1 MGVIL
6 ALHGF
11 LGMPQDFEALQAG
24 FAELNTGYQIVPVDY
39 TNLRGLTPDVG
50 FDRWGENFNL
60 WAHKNFPNKKKVI
73 LGYSQGGRL
82 ALHSVAQNPKAWAGA
97 VYLSTNP
104 GLCSDSEK
112 IARKDGD
119 LRWSQRFQTVDFD
132 RVVKEWNAQAV
143 FTDSK
148 SEPARKGCDFDSGIL
163 AKALTHWSLANQKDF
178 RKNEE
183 IFKIQNLWMAGELDK
198 KYCSLVQELEA
209 IDKPLQ
215 TAIVEGASHRVMLD
229 QPLRVAEYL
238 QLFLQKL

>member
-11 LGMPQDFEALQAG
+11 LGMPQDFEALKTG
-24 FAELNTGYQIVPVDY
+24 FEEMNTGYQIVPVDY

-104 GLCSDSEK
+104 GLASDSEK
-112 IARKDGD
+112 LARKDGD

-148 SEPARKGCDFDSGIL
+148 SEPTRKGCDYDAGLL

-183 IFKIQNLWMAGELDK
+183 IFKIQNLWIAGELDK
-198 KYCSLVQELEA
+198 KYCGLVQELES

-229 QPLRVAEYL
+229 QPKRVAEYL
-238 QLFLQKL
+238 KLFLQRL